1 VFSPFE
7 GDRFLFLNEEVFC
20 YNNLVSGPFDNRQ
33 GVVEVPFKAI
43 PETDFVNRE
52 EELNSLRRLTGL
64 KDGVPACNVLLE
76 GARGMGKTELLKQ
89 FYRAMFW
96 EGTAAV
102 PFYFSL
108 QRATLKAAHFSRDYF
123 TRFIRQYL
131 AYSKKDPSLIVN
143 MGIPMAKL
151 LHMASSLGL
160 HWMIELIEDFQEQSA
175 GGEVYEQLL
184 GAISAPAVT
193 ASRSG
198 KPVLVMLDDFHLAT
212 QLYEAK
218 PGDSPGLLSLFDG
231 YMKTSLSPHILTG
244 SPEGALNMIFT
255 DDSLRGKVERISV
268 RPLPEDA
275 AFSFFRSQCAKF
287 GVSVLEECL
296 GLMKVLGGNPLYIRN
311 MARAAWKMR
320 RKEVGRRDFWEC
332 YSYEVSEGETAFYW
346 SSIFGGFLRDVE
358 QRRVAIELLMYSMD
372 SHCEAKNL
380 GRISRILRTP
390 EQQIKAALDGLQMSG
405 VIHTVGS
412 IQPISD
418 NILQDFIR
426 SLYMK
431 EVEGRAPERVR
442 EVLEKRYYPGSSA
455 PASCFEMTIPM
466 TADAE
471 LVAAR
476 AVEQIGKNISLKPEV
491 ITQLQLALIEACL
504 NAMEHSGSYEKKVL
518 LKFTVSPERIEIIIE
533 SPGRVFA
540 PEPREAPSIEERLQS
555 GQRRGWGLKLMR
567 EIMDEVRVETIEDRT
582 RVILVKNI
590 IQG

>member
-1 VFSPFE
+1 VK
-7 GDRFLFLNEEVFC
+7 
-20 YNNLVSGPFDNRQ
+20 
-33 GVVEVPFKAI
+33 VPFKAI

-89 FYRAMFW
+89 LYRTMFW
-96 EGTAAV
+96 EGNTAV
-102 PFYFSL
+102 PFYFSM

-143 MGIPMAKL
+143 MGIPMTRL
-151 LHMASSLGL
+151 IPMASDLGL
-160 HWMIELIEDFQEQSA
+160 QWMVELIEDFQEQSA
-175 GGEVYEQLL
+175 EGEVYEQLL

-212 QLYEAK
+212 QLYEK
-218 PGDSPGLLSLFDG
+218 EPGDSPGLVSLFEG

-268 RPLPEDA
+268 RPLSEDV
-275 AFSFFRSQCAKF
+275 AFSFLRSLCGKL
-287 GVSVLEECL
+287 GITVHDECI

-311 MARAAWKMR
+311 MARAAWRMR
-320 RKEVGRRDFWEC
+320 RKEVARRDFWEC
-332 YSYEVSEGETAFYW
+332 YSHEVSQGETAFYW

-390 EQQIKAALDGLQMSG
+390 ELQIKAALEGLQMSG
-405 VIHTVGS
+405 VVQMAGS
-412 IQPISD
+412 IRPITD
-418 NILQDFIR
+418 NVLQDFIR

-431 EVEGRAPERVR
+431 EVEGKDPERVR
-442 EVLEKRYYPGSSA
+442 EVLEKRYFPGSAS
-455 PASCFEMTIPM
+455 ASCFEMTIPM

-518 LKFTVSPERIEIIIE
+518 LRFTVTPERIEIIIE

-540 PEPREAPSIEERLQS
+540 MEPQDVSIEEKIQS
-555 GQRRGWGLKLMR
+555 GHRRGWGLKLMR
-567 EIMDEVRVETIEDRT
+567 EIMDEVKVETMEDRT
-582 RVILVKNI
+582 RVVLVKNI
-590 IQG
+590 QQG